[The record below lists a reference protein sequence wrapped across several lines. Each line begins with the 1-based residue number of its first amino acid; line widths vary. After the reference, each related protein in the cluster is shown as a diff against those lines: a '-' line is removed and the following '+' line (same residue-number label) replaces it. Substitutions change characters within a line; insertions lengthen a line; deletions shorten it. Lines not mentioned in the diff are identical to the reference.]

1 VAERGRLQER
11 STRLCSAIAQ
21 ARENSMTALGVVDDC
36 ELTLTAAERGE
47 QHRVVALA
55 LGETVATGLSVATR
69 PVTP

>member
-1 VAERGRLQER
+1 
-11 STRLCSAIAQ
+11 
-21 ARENSMTALGVVDDC
+21 MTALGVVDDC

-69 PVTP
+69 PVMRTSWPVR